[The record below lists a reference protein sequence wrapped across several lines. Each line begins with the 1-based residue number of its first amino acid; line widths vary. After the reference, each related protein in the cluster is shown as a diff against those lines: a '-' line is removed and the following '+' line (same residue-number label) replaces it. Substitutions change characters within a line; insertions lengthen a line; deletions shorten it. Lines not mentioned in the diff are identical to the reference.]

1 MSIKQF
7 NGSYVANE
15 DRLMFRF
22 NTADDSEI
30 RFWLTRRITFF
41 ILAATAHL
49 VEKQLEKIHPKTTAK
64 VISEFQQETARE
76 KTDFSTA
83 YQAVTKFPIGADPVL
98 IVDVRCTL
106 LELEGQS
113 VMSMDFV
120 LHSGGQLNI
129 KLALAT
135 LQSMRVLLERLV
147 EQSRWTSEVA
157 AMTSALAGAPAQAE
171 ADVALPAIDPKKVH

>member
-7 NGSYVANE
+7 NGSYIANE

-41 ILAATAHL
+41 ILVATAHL

-83 YQAVTKFPIGADPVL
+83 YQAVTKFPMGADPVL

-113 VMSMDFV
+113 AMSMDFV

-129 KLALAT
+129 KLGMAT
-135 LQSMRVLLERLV
+135 LQAMRVLLERLV

-157 AMTSALAGAPAQAE
+157 SLTSALAGAPAQSE
-171 ADVALPAIDPKKVH
+171 ADIALPAIDPKKVH